1 MIKVSGVSK
10 KFKLYHTPTNRLKE
24 KILRKKYHREIT
36 ALENISFEVKDGQTL
51 GIVGQNGA
59 GKSTILK
66 VLSGVM
72 LPDEGVIEVDGKIT
86 GLLELGTG
94 FDQEL
99 TGIENIFMN
108 GTFLGMDK
116 TEIERK
122 KDEII
127 DFTELEDFI
136 YDPIKTYSSGMLMRL
151 AFSIAMHAEP
161 KCFLVDEALSV
172 GDAYFQQKCMRKIL
186 EFKNNGGSIIFVS
199 HDMNAVKIVCDS
211 AILLDHGHIISSGD
225 PKDIID
231 YYHGMILQKAHMG
244 DAEVKVYDITDT
256 KDCTGRKNPNASTGE
271 VELIS
276 FKILNSKNEETLYI
290 ESEQVIKVIYQVKAL
305 KELSDPHFGL
315 HVRNNLGVSVF
326 ETNTYCSGIKTF
338 TLKKGQIAELVWE
351 FFFPL
356 SAGDYSFSVG
366 VANKGYGK
374 DAFEEYLLM
383 AHDIEVLKVIPNDSA
398 IIYSGVF
405 NMKPKIKIQEM
416 YGNES

>member
-10 KFKLYHTPTNRLKE
+10 KFKLYHTPTDRLKE

-72 LPDEGVIEVDGKIT
+72 LPDEGLIEVDGKIT

-99 TGIENIFMN
+99 TGLENIFMN

-172 GDAYFQQKCMRKIL
+172 GDAYF
-186 EFKNNGGSIIFVS
+186 
-199 HDMNAVKIVCDS
+199 S
-211 AILLDHGHIISSGD
+211 AKMHE
-225 PKDIID
+225 KD
-231 YYHGMILQKAHMG
+231 
-244 DAEVKVYDITDT
+244 
-256 KDCTGRKNPNASTGE
+256 
-271 VELIS
+271 
-276 FKILNSKNEETLYI
+276 
-290 ESEQVIKVIYQVKAL
+290 
-305 KELSDPHFGL
+305 
-315 HVRNNLGVSVF
+315 
-326 ETNTYCSGIKTF
+326 SGI
-338 TLKKGQIAELVWE
+338 
-351 FFFPL
+351 
-356 SAGDYSFSVG
+356 
-366 VANKGYGK
+366 
-374 DAFEEYLLM
+374 
-383 AHDIEVLKVIPNDSA
+383 
-398 IIYSGVF
+398 
-405 NMKPKIKIQEM
+405 
-416 YGNES
+416 